1 MIDKEKFIDG
11 LEMITSLISCAVD
24 LPGTVPQIKE
34 NIMFLIE
41 ETKSSEIYKN
51 YEVSRTVRN
60 LYAMIHFYLNKIDG
74 RPLAL
79 SDDEIKRR
87 LCAWSEKLIE
97 RVEKEDAV

>member
-1 MIDKEKFIDG
+1 MIDKEKFIEG

-41 ETKSSEIYKN
+41 ETKFSEIYKN

-60 LYAMIHFYLNKIDG
+60 LYAMIHLYLNKIDG

-87 LCAWSEKLIE
+87 LCAWLEKLIE
-97 RVEKEDAV
+97 RLEKEDAV